1 VTADAP
7 WTIELSPDVEQVI
20 LDSLKPRSTTVTLV
34 AHLRHA
40 LDLLEA
46 NGPRA
51 TGAKKLN
58 DLDMYQI
65 RVHDHRLFFGIVP
78 GVRTLAVTTLVP
90 KTKGT
95 VRNKTYETYEKRVQ
109 AHVARLTPEPAAKP
123 TRRRRT

>member
-1 VTADAP
+1 MTADAP
-7 WTIELSPDVEQVI
+7 WTIDLSPEVEQVI
-20 LDSLKPRSTTVTLV
+20 LDSLKPRSTTVKLV

-40 LDLLEA
+40 LDLLAA

-51 TGAKKLN
+51 NGAKKLN

-65 RVHDHRLFFGIVP
+65 RVDDHRLFFGIVP
-78 GVRTLAVTTLVP
+78 GLRTLAVTTLVP

-109 AHVARLTPEPAAKP
+109 AHVARLTPKSAAKP
-123 TRRRRT
+123 TRRR

>member
-1 VTADAP
+1 M
-7 WTIELSPDVEQVI
+7 
-20 LDSLKPRSTTVTLV
+20 TLV

-40 LDLLEA
+40 IDLLEV

-65 RVHDHRLFFGIVP
+65 RVHDHRLFFGIVR
-78 GVRTLAVTTLVP
+78 GARILAVTSLVP
-90 KTKGT
+90 KPKGT
-95 VRNKTYETYEKRVQ
+95 GNKPYEPYEKRVQ
-109 AHVARLTPEPAAKP
+109 AHVARLTPESTAQP